1 MTGNKYPNSGKL
13 SANRYKDNPKKP
25 DMVGE
30 IVMTRSALK
39 ELMGEHDGDDI
50 VIKLSGWNMEGQY
63 GAWTRLS
70 WNNYKPKDQS
80 SAGNVASKPPAPQ
93 QESIPDDES
102 DIPF

>member
-13 SANRYKDNPKKP
+13 SANRYKDSPKKP
-25 DMVGE
+25 DVVGE

-63 GAWTRLS
+63 GPWTRLS
-70 WNNYKPKDQS
+70 WNNYKPKEQTT
-80 SAGNVASKPPAPQ
+80 GNVSSPPPAPAQ
-93 QESIPDDES
+93 QNLPDEDQ